1 MQTSDQPSD
10 AVTPR
15 QLPVAEILRALQ
27 LFEGAESDADTLKQ
41 TSAVLAQVLAADY
54 ISLGLYDHGLSCITL
69 VHHHGLPHTHE
80 SAFRAVAGLSPY
92 TIPAERAV
100 LESGKPLVRRTPED
114 FERFPDALPHDY
126 HARTSDLVVPLR
138 VGNQTV
144 GVAYIWRRAGAEP
157 FTDEEVDI
165 AAAVARHAALG
176 IQAARDVRR
185 LQALRDVGQRLAE
198 ARDLTELV
206 ERVFTTIHNVVTSDG
221 IALVL
226 YGESDAQHDGCAW
239 LQAAGGDISVQ
250 RLPAPGTLAGRP
262 PDPVGFDQ
270 RYRSTL
276 HLPLQASGETIGLI
290 SVGATTPNAFSPG
303 DLGVVET
310 IAAHAAVSIVNLRTL
325 HAATERLQRLT
336 LLNRVSAATSATLDL
351 DQTCAALDIEVA
363 GAFDTDAFLI
373 ALVPADDQ
381 RGAHEIDIVY
391 QRDPAGLF
399 TGSGEA
405 LRAAVWYAVHAD
417 TVVSNSPTHHGERL
431 FQQGGVYNSDERT
444 VAVLPMRTGDIALG
458 ALCIAATR
466 PQAWDD
472 EALHVLTTIARS
484 TALAI
489 ENARIHADIAH
500 ERVRIGQLAVWQH
513 ALLEGSWIITQGSN
527 VPRMIDAIARQLE
540 VLLPHDGFALYTYDA
555 EQQRLR
561 TVLVRS
567 QGQSQP
573 VYWELERGRGLT
585 WAAVLAGGPIRAN
598 NAHLDQRVF
607 YPEAD
612 VVDPSQGEHEMVAPL
627 IVDGRTI
634 GSVCLAR
641 TSGAPFSDDEFEIF
655 STFTPYLAIALQS
668 AQLAEH
674 NRSVLISTIRAL
686 TAIIDTKDSFT
697 AGHSERVGEIARRL
711 AAQLGA
717 TAAEQRTI
725 ELAGLLHDIGKVGIP
740 DEILS
745 KPGPLSPDQQ
755 LAMQAHPVLGADILQ
770 ATGAEE
776 LAPLIPL
783 VRHHHERIDGGG
795 YPDGLHGDDI
805 PLGAAIIA
813 VAETYD
819 VLTTSRPYS
828 AAIDSDAALS
838 EIRRHAGSQFHPRV
852 VDALEAVLE
861 RDDPSGVEV
870 PITRDGA
877 PGGQPAHPSNEMST
891 LTVLNRLASA
901 ISSVSDLDAFLD
913 GAARIISDELGYDTV
928 DVLLPSEGSGP
939 LYVRAHVSAGDQAAG
954 SSLESPDDGIAGQ
967 AVRSG
972 QPVILSGPERHAG
985 DPPSAVAVPLIVEG
999 TTVGVVVARSQRPNA
1014 FSEND
1019 ARILTV
1025 IAAQLAPAV
1034 ELARV
1039 HDQMKRAAQRDGLTG
1054 IYNHASFYARLDAAL
1069 EGDEPVAVLLFDVD
1083 GLKHINDTAGHLAG
1097 DHVLRRI
1104 AMALELATRP
1114 DDLVARYG
1122 GDEFAIVV
1130 TGVTETQA
1138 GQMAERL
1145 IRAVNS
1151 LTWGAAHD
1159 AVSISVGLAV
1169 AQPGEAKATELVALA
1184 DQRMYAARSGKHDRA
1199 IPPRPQERRR
1209 HADSDALDAPAAHDA
1224 EQLT

>member
-1 MQTSDQPSD
+1 MHAAAQPSD
-10 AVTPR
+10 AATPR
-15 QLPVAEILRALQ
+15 RPPVADILRALQ
-27 LFEGAESDADTLKQ
+27 LFEGAESDADNLKK
-41 TSAVLAQVLAADY
+41 TAAVLAQVLAADY
-54 ISLGLYDHGLSCITL
+54 ITLGLYDHGLSCITL
-69 VHHHGLPHTHE
+69 VHHHGLPETHE

-114 FERFPDALPHDY
+114 FERFPDAMPHDY

-144 GVAYIWRRAGAEP
+144 GVAYIWRRPGAEQ
-157 FTDEEVDI
+157 FTADEVDI
-165 AAAVARHAALG
+165 AAAVARHAALD
-176 IQAARDVRR
+176 IQAARDLRR
-185 LQALRDVGQRLAE
+185 LHALRDIGRRLAE

-206 ERVFTTIHNVVTSDG
+206 ECVFVTIHSVVTSDG
-221 IALVL
+221 SALVL
-226 YGESDAQHDGCAW
+226 YSEPDAQDKGGAW
-239 LQAAGGDISVQ
+239 LQTAGGDISVQ
-250 RLPAPGTLAGRP
+250 HLPPLGPLDGRP
-262 PDPVGFDQ
+262 TDPLGFDS

-276 HLPLQASGETIGLI
+276 HLPLQTSGETIGLI
-290 SVGATTPNAFSPG
+290 SVGATTPNAFSPS

-351 DQTCAALDIEVA
+351 EAICAALDIEVT
-363 GAFDTDAFLI
+363 GAFDADAFLI
-373 ALVPADDQ
+373 ALVPVDDQ
-381 RGAHEIDIVY
+381 RTAREIDIVY

-399 TGSGEA
+399 AGIGEA
-405 LRAAVWYAVHAD
+405 LRAAIWYAVHAD
-417 TVVSNSPTHHGERL
+417 AVVSNSPTHHGERL
-431 FQQGGVYNSDERT
+431 FQQVGIQSSDERT
-444 VAVLPMRTGDIALG
+444 FAVLPMRTGDIALG
-458 ALCIAATR
+458 ALCIAAER
-466 PQAWDD
+466 PHAWND

-489 ENARIHADIAH
+489 ENARIHADIAD
-500 ERVRIGQLAVWQH
+500 ERIRIGQLAVWQH
-513 ALLEGSWIITQGSN
+513 ALLEGSWIITRGSN
-527 VPRMIDAIARQLE
+527 VPRMIDAVARQLE

-561 TVLVRS
+561 TVLVRG
-567 QGQSQP
+567 QGRSQP
-573 VYWELERGRGLT
+573 VYWELERGQGLT

-598 NAHLDQRVF
+598 NAHLDQRVH

-641 TSGAPFSDDEFEIF
+641 TSGAPFSEDEFEIF

-686 TAIIDTKDSFT
+686 TAIIDTKDPLT

-745 KPGPLSPDQQ
+745 KPGPLSPDQR
-755 LAMQAHPVLGADILQ
+755 LAMQAHPVLGADILR

-783 VRHHHERIDGGG
+783 VRHHHERIDGSG
-795 YPDGLHGDDI
+795 YPDGLRGDDI

-819 VLTTSRPYS
+819 ALTTSRPYS
-828 AAIDSDAALS
+828 AAIDTDAALS

-852 VDALEAVLE
+852 VDALEAVLQLA
-861 RDDPSGVEV
+861 DLSGVEE
-870 PITRDGA
+870 PIARDGA
-877 PGGQPAHPSNEMST
+877 AGGLLPHPASDISP
-891 LTVLNRLASA
+891 LTVLHRLASA
-901 ISSVSDLDAFLD
+901 ISSIGDLDAFLD
-913 GAARIISDELGYDTV
+913 GAARIISEELGYDTV
-928 DVLLPSEGSGP
+928 NVLLPSEGGGP
-939 LYVRAHVSAGDQAAG
+939 LRVRAHVSVVERGAVE
-954 SSLESPDDGIAGQ
+954 SPESPDDGIAGR

-972 QPVILSGPERHAG
+972 QPVILSGPERQAG

-999 TTVGVVVARSQRPNA
+999 TTVGVVVAHAQRPNA
-1014 FSEND
+1014 FNEND

-1025 IAAQLAPAV
+1025 IAAQLAPKV

-1145 IRAVNS
+1145 TREVNS

-1159 AVSISVGLAV
+1159 PVSISVGLAV

-1184 DQRMYAARSGKHDRA
+1184 DQRMYAARSGKRA
-1199 IPPRPQERRR
+1199 PATSPRPQERRR
-1209 HADSDALDAPAAHDA
+1209 QADSDALESLPAHDA